1 MTCALSCR
9 PTPEHKS
16 NCRDAVTI
24 DASYSTHW
32 LICAQA
38 DTTHFVILPKSHWLA
53 PCRLPKT
60 ENGYL
65 LPACELV
72 GAPEPLRAVAAAHL
86 AAELARLAERC
97 PATPIMVASLRP
109 FDEDA
114 LYETSR
120 GFLLPDEWDPAPLLR
135 GATTWKKHKRKP
147 PSLDADG
154 RVVEVSGFPS
164 PAHPSVA
171 GLRVRGAFRDASDAP
186 EAVCLDDDALLVDD
200 GAVETG
206 AQLVKRLEGRPHEH
220 ARNGRRVGSA
230 LLAERARAVLT
241 ASRDTSQGRAA
252 LVVDALG
259 ALAVVKPRSVGTK
272 IGAAI
277 LAAADPDP
285 SAAAP
290 AGALLRRALKEG
302 RNGPDLALA
311 VEAAARFGAARPC
324 AADVVREALG
334 ADSPRRLADAP
345 RRLELAARYVALV
358 GRPPA
363 LSSALVADACVAL
376 AKNDAMEAAA
386 RLCEAPLVGEDA
398 DDDAVV
404 VDAVAAAALVAA
416 AEDLGHRRAARRLRR
431 RLFGD
436 AAEEDVATPLA
447 PREHALVLGCPSAID
462 GECLTLPD
470 IAFQDVTDA
479 QGAAAMAA
487 ALECEPVVAVDAEWP
502 PGTAAATLLQVA
514 TPQTVYLVDLA
525 ALNDDA
531 AAVVYAAVA
540 GARAV
545 LAYGFAS
552 DATRLRRAAPAAP
565 DPATWRIRDLKRS
578 EAGLAAVCA
587 TRLGT
592 RLDKAEQRSDWGRRP
607 LSPAQRAYAALDA
620 HVLLQV
626 AATYPFPAALGP
638 DDVAALAASFS
649 GDFRVLSDGD
659 IDLSVVVRCKTLALL
674 YNGERRLAVLPAG
687 ERLALAADETLAPAA
702 ELVGLFGLPRGA
714 LGPIGA
720 HRAAD
725 VRVARSLAGRTIA
738 LGCGEVGRSLVV
750 DADALVAC
758 LGGRAVLF

>member
-1 MTCALSCR
+1 MRKWATRTLAKVEQDDRCLDLRAHSALR
-9 PTPEHKS
+9 GFVFYDRAAPESSVLSGDHAKGWVA
-16 NCRDAVTI
+16 RDICGVRAAVP
-24 DASYSTHW
+24 
-32 LICAQA
+32 A

-252 LVVDALG
+252 LVVEALG
-259 ALAVVKPRSVGTK
+259 ALAVVKPRSLGAK

-290 AGALLRRALKEG
+290 AGALLRRALVEG

-311 VEAAARFGAARPC
+311 VEAARRFGAEFPC

-345 RRLELAARYVALV
+345 RRLELAARYVALG

-363 LSSALVADACVAL
+363 LSSALVAGGGVAL
-376 AKNDAMEAAA
+376 A
-386 RLCEAPLVGEDA
+386 
-398 DDDAVV
+398 
-404 VDAVAAAALVAA
+404 
-416 AEDLGHRRAARRLRR
+416 
-431 RLFGD
+431 
-436 AAEEDVATPLA
+436 
-447 PREHALVLGCPSAID
+447 
-462 GECLTLPD
+462 
-470 IAFQDVTDA
+470 
-479 QGAAAMAA
+479 
-487 ALECEPVVAVDAEWP
+487 
-502 PGTAAATLLQVA
+502 
-514 TPQTVYLVDLA
+514 
-525 ALNDDA
+525 
-531 AAVVYAAVA
+531 
-540 GARAV
+540 
-545 LAYGFAS
+545 
-552 DATRLRRAAPAAP
+552 
-565 DPATWRIRDLKRS
+565 
-578 EAGLAAVCA
+578 
-587 TRLGT
+587 
-592 RLDKAEQRSDWGRRP
+592 
-607 LSPAQRAYAALDA
+607 
-620 HVLLQV
+620 
-626 AATYPFPAALGP
+626 
-638 DDVAALAASFS
+638 
-649 GDFRVLSDGD
+649 
-659 IDLSVVVRCKTLALL
+659 
-674 YNGERRLAVLPAG
+674 
-687 ERLALAADETLAPAA
+687 
-702 ELVGLFGLPRGA
+702 
-714 LGPIGA
+714 
-720 HRAAD
+720 
-725 VRVARSLAGRTIA
+725 
-738 LGCGEVGRSLVV
+738 
-750 DADALVAC
+750 
-758 LGGRAVLF
+758 